1 MPISRRTVQLVLA
14 LLAGAWAACVAA
26 DPPAHAPA
34 HGWRKKHEG
43 SYVGRTGVEWEND
56 YEITSGRCNRDAIG
70 AVVGGVVGGAIA
82 NRVGDENRAAAT
94 LIGVV
99 AGALIGHKIG
109 AELDERDRDCVG
121 HALEIGGGGR
131 VVAWSNE
138 STRVRYQLTPGADRT
153 RNGASCRE
161 FTLAAF
167 AHGEQSSR
175 QGLACRSQAGEWR
188 IVQ

>member
-1 MPISRRTVQLVLA
+1 MPIARKIVRLVM
-14 LLAGAWAACVAA
+14 LLLGVACAASVVA

-34 HGWRKKHEG
+34 HGWRKKHDG
-43 SYVGRTGVEWEND
+43 YYVGRTGVEWEND
-56 YEITSGRCNRDAIG
+56 YEITAGRCNRDAIG

-82 NRVGDENRAAAT
+82 NRVGEENRAVATIIGAA
-94 LIGVV
+94 

-121 HALEIGGGGR
+121 HALELGGGGR
-131 VVAWSNE
+131 VVVWTNE
-138 STRVRYQLTPGADRT
+138 ATRVRYQLTPGADRT
-153 RNGASCRE
+153 RSGTACRE

-175 QGLACRSQAGEWR
+175 QGLACRSQAGEWQ